1 MKDYSGESF
10 LNHLYQDLHMSDEVM
25 HTANPSDSKDEK
37 LRKYLER
44 LKEAE
49 GLTLPS
55 LIGGYLYLRSLTS
68 AEGLVVTKNFECK
81 KLFSY
86 TYITMQDLINK
97 SLENDVEKGKQ
108 RGFSKI
114 SILITLSLLASIG
127 IIIL

>member
-25 HTANPSDSKDEK
+25 HTANQSDSKDEK

-55 LIGGYLYLRSLTS
+55 RIGGYLYLRSLTS
-68 AEGLVVTKNFECK
+68 AEGLIVTKNFKCID
-81 KLFSY
+81 LFSH
-86 TYITMQDLINK
+86 ITMQDLINK
-97 SLENDVEKGKQ
+97 SLENDEVKNKQ

-114 SILITLSLLASIG
+114 SILIALSLLASIG